1 MLKTVFP
8 THFRS
13 RCWKKGCQ
21 YPQHKD
27 NIACYIEV
35 GGATKIM
42 GVYTTF
48 SGIFFSFVM
57 GGEGIKIPHDSFG
70 EHCMT
75 IKNGQHHAQKRPCQ
89 ETMYCSLPD
98 P

>member
-57 GGEGIKIPHDSFG
+57 GGGRALKSL
-70 EHCMT
+70 MT
-75 IKNGQHHAQKRPCQ
+75 VLVN
-89 ETMYCSLPD
+89 TV
-98 P
+98 